1 MLTPCTLYYLFVGRF
16 KHMVF
21 GLRDVRVIKIEKL
34 KRKHG
39 IELVMPSDAIF
50 GESSLLKYI
59 YGCCHRAFRD
69 FHVYSQVT
77 KNRNYFSDERKN
89 FRE

>member
-1 MLTPCTLYYLFVGRF
+1 
-16 KHMVF
+16 MVF

-50 GESSLLKYI
+50 GEVISNSVRLLKIAKPAQVHLRMLPQGVQRLSCILTGYQE
-59 YGCCHRAFRD
+59 
-69 FHVYSQVT
+69 SQLFL
-77 KNRNYFSDERKN
+77 R
-89 FRE
+89 